1 MKKRDFAK
9 VDIYPVISSE
19 FTAGR
24 SPIEVLKMVADG
36 GAKIVQMRE
45 KNMADRERL
54 ALAEIY
60 RKITEEYDMMLII
73 NDSPLIAA
81 MVAADGVHLGQDDLP
96 ISAVRRYFPGLQ
108 VGVSTHDEEEAR
120 RAQEEG
126 CDFLNV
132 GPIYSTQTK
141 TLAMAPV
148 GLETLERCRRL
159 LAVPFSVMGGIKQH
173 HLAEL
178 AALGVRTVA
187 MVTEITMAEDVTGK
201 VKALRRELIGAD
213 V

>member
-1 MKKRDFAK
+1 MRKRDFAN

-36 GAKIVQMRE
+36 GAKVVQMRE
-45 KNMADRERL
+45 KNMADKERL
-54 ALAEIY
+54 ALAEVY
-60 RKITEEYDMMLII
+60 RQIADKYDMMLII

-81 MVAADGVHLGQDDLP
+81 MVGADGVHLGQDDMP
-96 ISAVRRYFPGLQ
+96 ISAVHRYFPGLQ
-108 VGVSTHDEEEAR
+108 VGISTHDEEEAR
-120 RAQEEG
+120 RAQAGG

-132 GPIYSTQTK
+132 GPLYATQTK

-148 GLETLERCRRL
+148 GVDMLKRCQKL
-159 LAVPFSVMGGIKQH
+159 LTVPFSVMGGIKQH

-178 AALGVRTVA
+178 AQLGVRTVA
-187 MVTEITMAEDVTGK
+187 MVTEITMADDVTGK

-213 V
+213 A